1 MTVMRR
7 LFSNPVAYSGPG
19 LNKLAGGVKSG
30 LCLSLNFEGLAGC
43 SFAPYYWFMAKPLP
57 PGLPP
62 GFWDDYRKRYED
74 EIAHMQEQ
82 LAPLEKGEL
91 RVVGNGRDETQHW
104 IAYFHGTIRKYQGI
118 VDAVKRG
125 ELP

>member
-1 MTVMRR
+1 MV
-7 LFSNPVAYSGPG
+7 
-19 LNKLAGGVKSG
+19 
-30 LCLSLNFEGLAGC
+30 
-43 SFAPYYWFMAKPLP
+43 KPLP

-74 EIAHMQEQ
+74 EIAYMQEQ

-91 RVVGNGRDETQHW
+91 RVTGNGRDETQHW
-104 IAYFHGTIRKYQGI
+104 IAHFRGTIRKFQGI